1 MDEVRIP
8 PADSAH
14 LVPTPEHVPAD
25 KVYPFPYVLGATT
38 KLPPHRFIPEIHEN
52 APEVFWA
59 ERVYN
64 GIRGAWVPR
73 KLEHLHQVYNDNE
86 HFCARDFA
94 PFSTLLG
101 EDWFLVPA
109 ERSEE
114 HTSELQSLMR
124 ISYAVF

>member
-1 MDEVRIP
+1 MASLPKEPIEMDEVRIP

-86 HFCARDFA
+86 HFCARDF
-94 PFSTLLG
+94 
-101 EDWFLVPA
+101 
-109 ERSEE
+109 RSDE

-124 ISYAVF
+124 NSYAVFCLQKKTI

>member
-1 MDEVRIP
+1 M
-8 PADSAH
+8 S
-14 LVPTPEHVPAD
+14 
-25 KVYPFPYVLGATT
+25 
-38 KLPPHRFIPEIHEN
+38 EIHEN

-109 ERSEE
+109 EADPPVHGTLRSRSEE

-124 ISYAVF
+124 ISYAVFCLKKKNIVTT